1 MLITKLHVN
10 LTSYVLDASVLLAEL
25 SRSIEDAARCG
36 GAFVPVRTCDG
47 VERSVLISPGVT
59 VEIEPLETAEDR
71 EPGEAA
77 DVFAGY
83 HHDSCVD
90 HTTFSGLEAYEPSRP
105 SYFGW

>member
-25 SRSIEDAARCG
+25 SQSIENAARCG

-71 EPGEAA
+71 DPGEAA
-77 DVFAGY
+77 AIVAD
-83 HHDSCVD
+83 HHDDFCVD
-90 HTTFSGLEAYEPSRP
+90 RTTFSGLEAYEPSRP